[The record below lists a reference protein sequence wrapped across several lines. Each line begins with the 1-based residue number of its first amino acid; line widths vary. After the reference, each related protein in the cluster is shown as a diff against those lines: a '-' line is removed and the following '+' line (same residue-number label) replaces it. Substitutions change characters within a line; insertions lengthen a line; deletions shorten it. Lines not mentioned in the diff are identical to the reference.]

1 VQVRGRFLG
10 SGNGLPVACGEYG
23 ANARGFTYVM
33 SQGTSTTAP
42 RSWAVRLLLVCMLA
56 VCALMMHAPHGAA
69 AAMAPAGHSTSGST
83 AVETG
88 PRAVSNHGTQGT
100 QATKTATETAI
111 SLHAGTGAHDQ
122 RGDGCSCCPTPL
134 DIVIACAAVDTGL
147 QQHGTLPQTLDEDAF
162 VTPDLAS
169 SGSAT
174 QRAAPPP
181 SLAELSLLRI

>member
-1 VQVRGRFLG
+1 
-10 SGNGLPVACGEYG
+10 
-23 ANARGFTYVM
+23 M
-33 SQGTSTTAP
+33 SQVTSTIAS

-56 VCALMMHAPHGAA
+56 VCGLMMHAPHGAA
-69 AAMAPAGHSTSGST
+69 AAMAPAGRITSGST
-83 AVETG
+83 AAETG

-100 QATKTATETAI
+100 QGTEGTQGTKTATETAI

-134 DIVIACAAVDTGL
+134 DIVIACAAADTGL

-162 VTPDLAS
+162 VTPHLAS